1 MSTMLRTLGCC
12 TRAAP
17 PGLRLARNAAGS
29 AAATDIPAK
38 VGGYDY
44 VVVGAGTAGCVLANR
59 LSADPS
65 HSVLLLEAG
74 GTDWYPWIHIPVSGE
89 VVLPSC
95 CVPTSDFSFFTAS
108 FPSLQLQVG
117 YLYTMNNPQTCWC
130 YNTEEQVGLG
140 NRAIAYPRGKVLGGC
155 SSINGMIYQR
165 GKCRH
170 SR

>member
-1 MSTMLRTLGCC
+1 MLRTLGCC
-12 TRAAP
+12 ARAAP

-89 VVLPSC
+89 VVLPFVVC
-95 CVPTSDFSFFTAS
+95 ANKVFF
-108 FPSLQLQVG
+108 FLL
-117 YLYTMNNPQTCWC
+117 LF
-130 YNTEEQVGLG
+130 L
-140 NRAIAYPRGKVLGGC
+140 LL
-155 SSINGMIYQR
+155 
-165 GKCRH
+165 
-170 SR
+170 